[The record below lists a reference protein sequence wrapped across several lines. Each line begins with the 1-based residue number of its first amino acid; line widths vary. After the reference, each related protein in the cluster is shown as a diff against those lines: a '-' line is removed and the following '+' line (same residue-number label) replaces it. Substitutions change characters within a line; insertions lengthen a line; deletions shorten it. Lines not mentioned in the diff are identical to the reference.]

1 LKTKKFTDGRV
12 GNKFSRI
19 AKVAKPND
27 NGKIKVT
34 RIRCVKIRLRLF
46 LALKRGT
53 ESKEEVP
60 RFYFGQKLA
69 QAIKKEWNIFLLIIP
84 KILNLPNG
92 QKR

>member
-1 LKTKKFTDGRV
+1 MKTKKFTDGRV

-34 RIRCVKIRLRLF
+34 RIRCFKIRLRLF
-46 LALKRGT
+46 LKLKRGT
-53 ESKEEVP
+53 ESKEEGP
-60 RFYFGQKLA
+60 RFYFGKNFP
-69 QAIKKEWNIFLLIIP
+69 AIKKEAHIFLLIIP
-84 KILNLPNG
+84 KVLNLPNG